1 MLSKLADAVFNFPVN
16 SLVAD
21 EASATFDIAATL
33 SPKVRKPLPRLSIN
47 SGPILASTSILSN
60 AAVEENAAGAAAA

>member
-1 MLSKLADAVFNFPVN
+1 M
-16 SLVAD
+16 AD